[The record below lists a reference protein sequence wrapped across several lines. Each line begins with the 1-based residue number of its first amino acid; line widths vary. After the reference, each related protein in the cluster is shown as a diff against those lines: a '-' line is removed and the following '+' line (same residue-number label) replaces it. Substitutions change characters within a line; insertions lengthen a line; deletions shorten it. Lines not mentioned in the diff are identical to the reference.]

1 MAKRGKKKK
10 WSPLSGLFKKSSK
23 EKKPE
28 VTWYEES
35 DETADSGFE
44 QNSSQN
50 EEGFVIEES
59 DETVLEIEESTTDVF
74 IPETA
79 IKEFTVLG
87 LEDNASLA
95 EIKKKYRELAKEH
108 HPDNGGDP
116 KEFMKL
122 QKAYKKILRYHG
134 KAGGR

>member
-1 MAKRGKKKK
+1 MPKSKKK
-10 WSPLSGLFKKSSK
+10 WRPFSNIFKKSSK
-23 EKKPE
+23 ESEPE
-28 VTWYEES
+28 VSWEES
-35 DETADSGFE
+35 EPE
-44 QNSSQN
+44 QEH

-59 DETVLEIEESTTDVF
+59 DENVSEIEESTTDVF
-74 IPETA
+74 IPESA
-79 IKEFTVLG
+79 IKEYTVLG

-122 QKAYKKILRYHG
+122 QKAYKKILKYWG
-134 KAGGR
+134 KENS